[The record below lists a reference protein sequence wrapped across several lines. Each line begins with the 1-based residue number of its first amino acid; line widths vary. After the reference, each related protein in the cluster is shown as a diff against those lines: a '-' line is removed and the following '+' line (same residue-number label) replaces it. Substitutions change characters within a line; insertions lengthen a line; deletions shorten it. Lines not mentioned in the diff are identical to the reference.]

1 MLVGSN
7 TADDSA
13 VYRLSD
19 DIAIVQTVDFFPP
32 IVDDPY
38 NFGAVA
44 AANSLSDVYAM
55 GARPIIGLNI
65 VGFPIGL
72 PKDILAKILKGG
84 SDKMT
89 EAGAIIVGGHTID
102 DNEPKY
108 GISVTGLVKPGEQV
122 ANVGAVSGDKLV
134 LTKPIGTGIITT
146 ALKAGLGGSEIEDRA
161 VRIMAALNKEASHAM
176 VHVGVNACTD
186 ITGFGLMGHLAEMTR
201 GSHVGARVH
210 LSRVPTIPGLWDL
223 AEQGVAPGGTA
234 RNLKSVRH
242 TVEWDSGISSEAR
255 TVLCDAQTS
264 GGLLISVAPEKAD
277 QLMDDLR
284 ARNVSEAAIIGEIID
299 DDRGRI
305 QVAP

>member
-1 MLVGSN
+1 MTSPSSR
-7 TADDSA
+7 A
-13 VYRLSD
+13 
-19 DIAIVQTVDFFPP
+19 VDFFPP

-44 AANSLSDVYAM
+44 AANSLSDIYAM

-134 LTKPIGTGIITT
+134 LDQAHRYRNHHHCPQGGPGRQRDRRTGPF
-146 ALKAGLGGSEIEDRA
+146 
-161 VRIMAALNKEASHAM
+161 RIMAALNKEASYAM

-201 GSHVGARVH
+201 GSHVGARSPSFQGT
-210 LSRVPTIPGLWDL
+210 LPSQAFGTWPSRASRREERL
-223 AEQGVAPGGTA
+223 

-242 TVEWDSGISSEAR
+242 TVEWDNGISSEAR

-284 ARNVSEAAIIGEIID
+284 ARNVSEAAIIGEVID